1 MRKFYLSLC
10 LMAIIGSLMAG
21 PVDQQKAQKLGAKFL
36 STTSLSQR
44 NADIQLNLVSVAV
57 DLQRGGTDYY
67 VYNVK
72 GGEGFVVIGGDDR
85 VRPIL
90 AYSTTGKYNP
100 NDVADG
106 FAFTLAGFQEEIH
119 YIREHNLSATPD
131 IVAEWKRVS
140 ETGSLNRGGQTRAVV
155 GPLCQT
161 FWNQNYPWNSEC
173 PVTTPDTL
181 GNGGHVFA
189 GCAATAMGQLMKYW
203 DWPNIGNGSHSY
215 NADGIGTLTANFG
228 ETEYHF
234 EQMPLAL
241 DSTSSEEE
249 IYHVAL
255 LLYHLGI
262 ALDMQY
268 SGLGSGATAFSVYT
282 AFQSY
287 FRYTR
292 DFFEI
297 NAGDLVPGYGHTNE
311 EWAQMLKNGGLDEQ
325 IPIFYSGSDDDG
337 AGGHAFVC
345 DGYDENDDFHF
356 NWGWSGRDDAWCAV
370 GALHTTRY
378 NFNQTNVFIGHI
390 IPENNEYFSRPDSVS
405 KMSITEEAFDAIRLS
420 WTNPDTDLNGDALT
434 NISSLTIRRNFEVI
448 ATLTDV
454 QPGADMEYDDT
465 DLEPGLYEYSIY
477 VTNEA
482 GISRTTYRSVLV
494 GEKCNVVFQMHDT
507 GGDGWKGASIS
518 VTDESGNCF
527 AVVTMNEGSAL
538 VVDLPVLHGNL
549 NFIWNSGWYHTFPE
563 YDTDSECS
571 FSIINAEG
579 ETIYTSAE
587 LEDGVFLT
595 FNACEYDAIEEIL
608 SSDVN
613 VYPNPTN
620 GLLNIEGQGSM
631 QISVSNLLGQTLQE
645 TTAEGNTVIDL
656 IRYESGMYLVRI
668 ETESGVTVQKV
679 NVRK

>member
-1 MRKFYLSLC
+1 
-10 LMAIIGSLMAG
+10 MAIIGSLMAG
-21 PVDQQKAQKLGAKFL
+21 PVDQQKAQKLGTKFL
-36 STTSLSQR
+36 STTAISQK

-67 VYNVK
+67 VFNVK
-72 GGEGFVVIGGDDR
+72 GGEGFVIVSGDDR

-140 ETGSLNRGGQTRAVV
+140 ETGSLNRSGQTRAVV

-345 DGYDENDDFHF
+345 DGYDENDYFHF

-507 GGDGWKGASIS
+507 GGDGWKGAAISI
-518 VTDESGNCF
+518 TDESGNCF

-549 NFIWNSGWYHTFPE
+549 NFIWNSGWYHTYPE

-595 FNACEYDAIEEIL
+595 FNACEYDAVEETL

-656 IRYESGMYLVRI
+656 SRYESGMYLVRI
-668 ETESGVTVQKV
+668 ETESGVTVKKV